1 MLWATTVMLL
11 IALNN
16 KIAPTPQIINV
27 YVEEPKIIGVGI
39 KNNDIINLKILS
51 ALF

>member
-1 MLWATTVMLL
+1 MQAPL

-16 KIAPTPQIINV
+16 KIAPTQQIINE
-27 YVEEPKIIGVGI
+27 YVEEPRIIGAGI
-39 KNNDIINLKILS
+39 KNNETISLKILS

>member
-1 MLWATTVMLL
+1 MQAPL

-16 KIAPTPQIINV
+16 KIPPKPQIKNV
-27 YVEEPKIIGVGI
+27 YVERPRIIGAGI
-39 KNNDIINLKILS
+39 KNNEIMNLKILS

>member
-1 MLWATTVMLL
+1 MQAPL

-16 KIAPTPQIINV
+16 KMAPTPHIINV
-27 YVEEPKIIGVGI
+27 YVEKPRISGAGI
-39 KNNDIINLKILS
+39 KNNDTINLKILS